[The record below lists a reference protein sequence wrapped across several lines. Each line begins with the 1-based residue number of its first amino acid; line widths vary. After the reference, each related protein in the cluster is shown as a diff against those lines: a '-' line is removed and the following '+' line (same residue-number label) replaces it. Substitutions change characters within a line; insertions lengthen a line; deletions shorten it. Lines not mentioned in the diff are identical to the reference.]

1 MPREIEEKVLVVA
14 RQSDALNIVLALKVA
29 LEGQGA
35 L

>member
-1 MPREIEEKVLVVA
+1 VVA